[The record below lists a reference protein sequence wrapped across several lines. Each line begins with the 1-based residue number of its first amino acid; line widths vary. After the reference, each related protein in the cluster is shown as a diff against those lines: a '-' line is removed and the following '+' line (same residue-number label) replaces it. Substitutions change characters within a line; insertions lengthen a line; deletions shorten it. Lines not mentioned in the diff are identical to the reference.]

1 MSTIINFLKGIANG
15 VTSIISFVL
24 DTIKD
29 ILYVGQLLAEAV
41 AQIPELFSFMPA
53 EVLALIVTALT
64 VVVIYKLLGRD

>member
-29 ILYVGQLLAEAV
+29 VLYVGQLLAEAV
-41 AQIPELFSFMPA
+41 AQIPQLFSFLPA